1 MICLENLEFVC
12 PCHFGIESVLSG
24 EIKRMGAENIKTT
37 DGRVQFSGGIEFLPR
52 ANLMLRTAERV
63 LLKMGEFEAN
73 AFDELFEKT
82 KSLPWENWIGKLDRF
97 PVKGHSINSQLRS
110 VPDCQA
116 IIKKAVVDRLKQ
128 SYKINWFLETGCL
141 YRIQFSII
149 KNVVSLYIDTS
160 GEGLHKRGYR
170 KNSAVAP
177 IKETLACGIIDL
189 AHVKPFSTVY
199 DPFCGSGTFLIES
212 ALKAKNIAPGINR
225 NFVSENWR
233 QIGEDVW
240 KNERLRAINLI
251 RSDIDFCGIG
261 LDIDEQ
267 AIELSLNNS
276 KKAGV
281 DSIIN
286 FKPKDIKTFSLNET
300 ETGIVLCNPPYGERL
315 LEKKQAENII
325 KIMGKVFKKK
335 KGWSYYIISPHKDF
349 EKLFG
354 RNCDKKRKLYNGM
367 LKCNLFM
374 YFK

>member
-1 MICLENLEFVC
+1 MIYLENLEFVC

-24 EIKRMGAENIKTT
+24 EIKRMGAQNVKTT
-37 DGRVQFSGGIEFLPR
+37 DGRVQFSGGLEFLPR

-63 LLKMGEFEAN
+63 LLKIGEFEAN
-73 AFDELFEKT
+73 TFEELFEGT
-82 KSLPWENWIGKLDRF
+82 KSLFWENWIGKLDIF

-116 IIKKAVVDRLKQ
+116 IIKKAVVDRLKK
-128 SYKINWFLETGCL
+128 SYKVDWFVETGCL
-141 YRIQFSII
+141 YQIQFSII

-170 KNSAVAP
+170 RNSAIAP

-225 NFVSENWR
+225 KFVSEQWG
-233 QIGEDVW
+233 QIGADIW

-251 RSDIDFCGIG
+251 RSDIEFRGIG

-267 AIELSLNNS
+267 AVELSLNNS

-286 FKPKDIKTFSLNET
+286 FKQRDIKKFNLNQT
-300 ETGIVLCNPPYGERL
+300 ERGIVLCNPPYGERL

-325 KIMGKVFKKK
+325 RTMGKVFKKK
-335 KGWSYYIISPHKDF
+335 KDWSYYIISPHKDF
-349 EKLFG
+349 EKIFE
-354 RNCDKKRKLYNGM
+354 RNSDKKRKLYNGM

>member
-1 MICLENLEFVC
+1 MENLEFVC

-24 EIKRMGAENIKTT
+24 EIKRMGAQNIKTT
-37 DGRVQFSGGIEFLPR
+37 DGRVQFSGGLEFLPR

-73 AFDELFEKT
+73 TFEELFEGT
-82 KSLPWENWIGKLDRF
+82 KNLLWENWIGKLDRF

-110 VPDCQA
+110 VPDCQS
-116 IIKKAVVDRLKQ
+116 IIKKAVVDRLKK
-128 SYKINWFLETGCL
+128 SYKVDWFVETGCL
-141 YRIQFSII
+141 YQIQFSII

-170 KNSAVAP
+170 RNSAIAP

-225 NFVSENWR
+225 KFVSEQWG
-233 QIGEDVW
+233 QIGADIW

-251 RSDIDFCGIG
+251 RSDIEFRGIG
-261 LDIDEQ
+261 FDIDEQ
-267 AIELSLNNS
+267 AVELSLNNS
-276 KKAGV
+276 RKAGV

-286 FKPKDIKTFSLNET
+286 FKQRDIKKFNLNET

-325 KIMGKVFKKK
+325 RTMGKVFKKK

-349 EKLFG
+349 EKIFG
-354 RNCDKKRKLYNGM
+354 RNSDKKRKLYNGM